1 MSYQLVIFDFDG
13 TLFDTYDA
21 IEHSIQL
28 TFQRLLPSH
37 PPPSSSDIRP
47 LVSTGAP
54 PGDTFRSLHPNP
66 TTFDESLW
74 IPTYRELYAI
84 HGQSRTSPYPA
95 ARDVLQAL
103 HDRNQPM
110 AIISNK
116 AAVAVK
122 AALEKTDLLHF
133 FPDSLILG
141 HGVAGVQRKPD
152 PSSFTDVLWPNWKAL
167 GAPEEV
173 EAERVLMVG
182 DTLTDI
188 LYARNIGAQVCWCRD
203 IRGCA
208 QDRGGQ
214 IVTSEKPCGLS
225 LMTLDY
231 DTDIDS
237 HRPIARGLGSSIG
250 KKLRNQGARLAIL
263 YAPFEAARR
272 DELLEAGYG
281 ELPAREDIRT
291 YECDITNPEAV
302 KSVFTTLKEE
312 TFTPSSTMQSAHAF
326 PSILVNTAGYVS
338 LSDLELTPPE
348 ETLKHLHTNVLGPM
362 LCSQAFARLY
372 LAAAEVAHASP
383 NPPPPGRIVNLA
395 SQAAHVALHRHGA
408 YCASKA
414 ALLGLTRS
422 MASEWGGR
430 GITANSVSPTVAWT
444 ALGQKAWGQDDV
456 REAFLKTIPTGKFA
470 QPDEVADAVLF
481 LCQDSSGMINGADIR
496 VDGGFTI
503 R

>member
-1 MSYQLVIFDFDG
+1 MPYQLVIFDFDG

-54 PGDTFRSLHPNP
+54 PGDTFRSLHPDP

-122 AALEKTDLLHF
+122 AALEKTDLLQF

-167 GAPEEV
+167 GAPDAV

-188 LYARNIGAQVCWCRD
+188 LYARNIGAQVCWCRY
-203 IRGCA
+203 
-208 QDRGGQ
+208 GQ
-214 IVTSEKPCGLS
+214 GDVEEC
-225 LMTLDY
+225 
-231 DTDIDS
+231 
-237 HRPIARGLGSSIG
+237 
-250 KKLRNQGARLAIL
+250 QRLQ
-263 YAPFEAARR
+263 P
-272 DELLEAGYG
+272 D
-281 ELPAREDIRT
+281 
-291 YECDITNPEAV
+291 
-302 KSVFTTLKEE
+302 
-312 TFTPSSTMQSAHAF
+312 H
-326 PSILVNTAGYVS
+326 TA
-338 LSDLELTPPE
+338 
-348 ETLKHLHTNVLGPM
+348 ETLEDVLNI
-362 LCSQAFARLY
+362 
-372 LAAAEVAHASP
+372 VK
-383 NPPPPGRIVNLA
+383 GR
-395 SQAAHVALHRHGA
+395 S
-408 YCASKA
+408 
-414 ALLGLTRS
+414 
-422 MASEWGGR
+422 
-430 GITANSVSPTVAWT
+430 
-444 ALGQKAWGQDDV
+444 
-456 REAFLKTIPTGKFA
+456 
-470 QPDEVADAVLF
+470 
-481 LCQDSSGMINGADIR
+481 
-496 VDGGFTI
+496 
-503 R
+503 